1 MAQSSPLLRA
11 ALDLTHNPTNYLL
24 PLLMTDSQ
32 ALIDAAVLTLE
43 TVINSHYSHIVVL
56 PTELHLAADAI
67 VRLMLSHITRPA
79 SSPSIASAE
88 IGWIASHTLGRR

>member
-1 MAQSSPLLRA
+1 
-11 ALDLTHNPTNYLL
+11 
-24 PLLMTDSQ
+24 MTFFHYSRPIQ

-79 SSPSIASAE
+79 SSPSTASAE
-88 IGWIASHTLGRR
+88 IRRSSYHWPPLIRITD